1 MCVELLPRAWV
12 PLWQVP
18 QVPGVTAA
26 AVWLKVAG
34 IHAVVRWHT
43 SQAALVVT
51 CVAGLPRACVP
62 LWHVAQVPATTPVW
76 LKVAGIQAV
85 VRWHVSHV
93 AVVTM

>member
-1 MCVELLPRAWV
+1 MCVAPLPRACV

-18 QVPGVTAA
+18 QVPGVTA
-26 AVWLKVAG
+26 VWLNVAG

-43 SQAALVVT
+43 SQAALVAT

-62 LWHVAQVPATTPVW
+62 LWQVAQVPAATPVW
-76 LKVAGIQAV
+76 LKVAGVHAV